1 MKTYYSAS
9 TGLFYSS
16 ELFGTKTLT
25 IIDPEFEWPKVNL
38 PDPTW
43 EGEPQE
49 APTIEIND
57 EDVIPP
63 MVEIANPNSTLPSD
77 AVEISQA
84 EHQKLLEGQGRQR
97 IIRDENGHPTLADFE
112 PENLLQLMD
121 RKRREIDAARDAAF
135 AAGLKYDFNG
145 ETDVIQTRPQDQINL
160 LGLSAQAQRL
170 IAAGQPSASLSFR
183 GLKNLNRELSATEI
197 DVLTLAALGHIE
209 KIYQKSWELKDQLNA
224 AFKAENREAIELLVW

>member
-1 MKTYYSAS
+1 MKTYYSAT
-9 TGLFYSS
+9 TGLFYNS

-25 IIDPEFEWPKVNL
+25 IIDPEFEWPKINL

-43 EGEPQE
+43 EGEAQE

-63 MVEIANPNSTLPSD
+63 MMEIANPDSTLPND

-97 IIRDENGHPTLADFE
+97 IISDGNGHPTLADFE
-112 PENLLQLMD
+112 PEDLSQLIE
-121 RKRREIDAARDAAF
+121 RKRREIDTARDTAF
-135 AAGLKYDFNG
+135 AVGLEYDFNG
-145 ETDVIQTRPQDQINL
+145 ETDVVQTRPQDQINL

-170 IAAGQPSASLSFR
+170 IAAGQPSASLIFR
-183 GLKNLNRELSATEI
+183 GLKNVNRELSAMEI

-209 KIYQKSWELKDQLNA
+209 EIYQKSWALKDQLDA
-224 AFKAENREAIELLVW
+224 AFKAENREAIEQLDW

>member
-9 TGLFYSS
+9 TGLFYNS

-25 IIDPEFEWPKVNL
+25 IIDPEFEWPKVTV

-49 APTIEIND
+49 APTIQIND

-63 MVEIANPNSTLPSD
+63 MVEIANPESTLPRD
-77 AVEISQA
+77 AVEISHA
-84 EHQKLLEGQGRQR
+84 EHQTLLEGQGRQQ
-97 IIRDENGHPTLADFE
+97 IISDGNGYPKLADFE
-112 PENLLQLMD
+112 PENLSQLIE
-121 RKRREIDAARDAAF
+121 RKRREIDTARDAAF
-135 AAGLKYDFNG
+135 AAGLEYDFNG
-145 ETDVIQTRPQDQINL
+145 ETDVVQTRPQDQINL

-170 IAAGQPSASLSFR
+170 IAVGQPGTRLSFR
-183 GLKNLNRELSATEI
+183 GLKNVNRKLSAKEI

-209 KIYQKSWELKDQLNA
+209 EIYQKSWALKDQLDE
-224 AFKAENREAIELLVW
+224 AFKAENRDAIVQLVW